1 MQHLTCNILTILSI
15 TSGNNNNPVSMYL
28 QFVTWDIV
36 YQSIHLH
43 INNILLPSNEI
54 NKNSNAPGIKIKI
67 NKTNNKNSNKSKHQE
82 IKPES

>member
-54 NKNSNAPGIKIKI
+54 NKIQTHLALKLK
-67 NKTNNKNSNKSKHQE
+67 
-82 IKPES
+82 